1 MTSLLSL
8 LALSVYFFASSHA
21 VTVVPLAGNDWVIS
35 NNQSLSAQGQVPGT
49 IHTILFAANLIPD
62 PYFGYNDVN
71 LRYLVYSSWTF
82 RKNFSL
88 TDDFLSLTQ
97 FTLDF
102 DQIDTVANITLN
114 GCFIGQTNSMFIPY
128 SFNVTRSCLQSNN
141 ELRIDFESPIVYAAN
156 QAKAYNQTVLP
167 ECPQAVQ
174 HGECHVQ
181 FIRKEI
187 CSFSWD
193 WVRRIIQYFN
203 RCRDLFRPSV
213 IVVTGGPD

>member
-8 LALSVYFFASSHA
+8 LALSVCFFASSHA
-21 VTVVPLAGNDWVIS
+21 VSVVPLAGNDWIIS

-49 IHTILFAANLIPD
+49 IHTILFAAKLIPD

-82 RKNFSL
+82 WKKFSL

-97 FTLDF
+97 FTIHF
-102 DQIDTVANITLN
+102 DQIDTVANITVN
-114 GCFIGQTNSMFIPY
+114 GCFIGRTNSMFILY

-141 ELRIDFESPIVYAAN
+141 ELRIDFESPVIYAAD
-156 QAKAYNQTVLP
+156 QAKAYNETVLP
-167 ECPQAVQ
+167 ECPSAVQ
-174 HGECHVQ
+174 HGECHIQ

-193 WVRRIIQYFN
+193 WVRKQ
-203 RCRDLFRPSV
+203 SSK
-213 IVVTGGPD
+213 

>member
-8 LALSVYFFASSHA
+8 LLLSVYCFIFSHT
-21 VTVVPLAGNDWVIS
+21 VTIVSLTGNDWRIS
-35 NNQSLSAQGQVPGT
+35 NNQSLSAQGQIPGT
-49 IHTILFAANLIPD
+49 IHTILFAAKLIPD

-71 LRYLVYSSWTF
+71 LRYLVYNSWTF
-82 RKNFSL
+82 SKTFSL

-97 FTLDF
+97 FTIHF

-114 GCFIGQTNSMFIPY
+114 DCFLGQTNSMFIPY
-128 SFNVTRSCLQSNN
+128 LFNVTRSCLKSNN
-141 ELRIDFESPIVYAAN
+141 ELRINFESPILYAAN
-156 QAKAYNQTVLP
+156 QAKAYNETIVP
-167 ECPQAVQ
+167 ECPLPVQ

-193 WVRRIIQYFN
+193 WVRR
-203 RCRDLFRPSV
+203 
-213 IVVTGGPD
+213 